1 MVLQLLP
8 SGAPRQV
15 PDVNSAIPLRGV
27 ALVDSFRSEV
37 GGKATLS
44 RGRASPFPS
53 VVGTTVTTTAV
64 SVAVPVAASVAVPVV
79 SPVAIIP
86 FRRRPTSFSKRRRQS
101 DGSGLSTYVF
111 LRAQCSMAR
120 NTKSSPPPLAREGK
134 RRTTAALPFPFPLT
148 SLSLSTQLSI
158 VLSLAR
164 SLARSLCAP
173 ECTPRVLSLLLYLEL
188 SS

>member
-79 SPVAIIP
+79 SPVAFIP

-111 LRAQCSMAR
+111 LRAECSMAR
-120 NTKSSPPPLAREGK
+120 NTKSFPPFAREGK
-134 RRTTAALPFPFPLT
+134 RRTTAALRSP
-148 SLSLSTQLSI
+148 SLSRPSLSQHNYRSFF
-158 VLSLAR
+158 R
-164 SLARSLCAP
+164 SLVMC
-173 ECTPRVLSLLLYLEL
+173 PRVHAARAVSSSLP
-188 SS
+188 